1 MLDQIQE
8 TQETQDKPR
17 NIRKLNPYPRQEQVI
32 NPKNLGNPGNT
43 QVIYFLGKPN
53 PNPRN
58 KLPGYYLGFLGFTQ
72 VISFLGKP
80 KKTQEN
86 PGNTQVIYFL
96 GWGGL
101 PKKEITWVLP
111 GLPKYLGL
119 ITCSCL
125 GYGFRLE

>member
-1 MLDQIQE
+1 MSHIEMLDQIQE
-8 TQETQDKPR
+8 TQDKHKPR

-32 NPKNLGNPGNT
+32 NPKNLG
-43 QVIYFLGKPN
+43 
-53 PNPRN
+53 
-58 KLPGYYLGFLGFTQ
+58 
-72 VISFLGKP
+72 
-80 KKTQEN
+80 N